1 MEDRCKSI
9 NMGPSGEKDK
19 VLFQLSDSEHLQHPN
34 DLKLIAGF
42 MYRGTEEKYDNETK
56 SLRSE
61 VEWGR
66 EKVDSLEVEIRRLE
80 EPETDDTISTMR

>member
-1 MEDRCKSI
+1 METLRIELAQKK
-9 NMGPSGEKDK
+9 NMHIET
-19 VLFQLSDSEHLQHPN
+19 LQY
-34 DLKLIAGF
+34 DLYKLK
-42 MYRGTEEKYDNETK
+42 EKYDNETK